1 MTATRYRNAW
11 MWLAVAAM
19 AVASLARVESS
30 IGNGPVYTNP
40 MLAFLAGQ
48 QNAASAVV
56 ASAPQYAHLG
66 STRRASAVF
75 LHPAASGAWTAILPV
90 LFVGLVSPLSLIS
103 SSFLLSLS
111 RRLPAPALPSLFQRP
126 PPALA

>member
-1 MTATRYRNAW
+1 

-30 IGNGPVYTNP
+30 IGAATVYTNP
-40 MLAFLAGQ
+40 VLAFLAGQ
-48 QNAASAVV
+48 QNTACAGTASA
-56 ASAPQYAHLG
+56 AQYASLG
-66 STRRASAVF
+66 SARRASAGF
-75 LHPAASGAWTAILPV
+75 LHQAAPGAWTAVLPV
-90 LFVGLVSPLSLIS
+90 LFVGLVSPLSLVLPTS
-103 SSFLLSLS
+103 LLSLG